1 MLTDARNAELEE
13 LVNRGP
19 AEKSG
24 KMIDALTELTHN
36 APPSAVGTDSYFKIE
51 VIEEEDLDIAVTGR
65 YLRRSMPYE
74 RVDLDAALDSPA
86 FVQPA
91 ETVAFD
97 KLWFDDADHAV
108 VAIAETEEVPAR
120 RGGWTWLAISVAVAG
135 LAVALAEV
143 LL

>member
-1 MLTDARNAELEE
+1 MLTESRSTKLDE
-13 LVNRGP
+13 LVL
-19 AEKSG
+19 
-24 KMIDALTELTHN
+24 DALTELTQN

-51 VIEEEDLDIAVTGR
+51 VIREEELDLDIAVTGR
-65 YLRRSMPYE
+65 FLRWSMPYE

-97 KLWFDDADHAV
+97 KQWFDDADDAV
-108 VAIAETEEVPAR
+108 AAIAETEELAPR

-135 LAVALAEV
+135 LAVALAEY